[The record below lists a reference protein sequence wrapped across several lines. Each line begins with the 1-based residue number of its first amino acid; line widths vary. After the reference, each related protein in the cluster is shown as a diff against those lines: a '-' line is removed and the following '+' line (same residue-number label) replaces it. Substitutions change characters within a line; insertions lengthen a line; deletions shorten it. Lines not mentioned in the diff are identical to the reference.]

1 MVSLIH
7 RFARRANLS
16 QAAMLAECPRNTSRI
31 ATSRALQRG
40 AFRDRHER
48 WVRDAMDAFEAQDER
63 IVSGRRSRVVLT
75 PRRWCQVLKKLT
87 LLRDDGGNKARLTRE
102 SSE

>member
-40 AFRDRHER
+40 AFRDRHGR
-48 WVRDAMDAFEAQDER
+48 WARDAMDAFDAQDER
-63 IVSGRRSRVVLT
+63 IV
-75 PRRWCQVLKKLT
+75 
-87 LLRDDGGNKARLTRE
+87 
-102 SSE
+102 

>member
-48 WVRDAMDAFEAQDER
+48 WARDAMDAFGAARRTRPKADGEA
-63 IVSGRRSRVVLT
+63 VWS
-75 PRRWCQVLKKLT
+75 
-87 LLRDDGGNKARLTRE
+87 
-102 SSE
+102 